1 MEVRVSGEGR
11 EEEER
16 KKSGAGGRRRS
27 DKTEGENG
35 VTNRRQTDGHYLFK
49 DIKAKVGAR

>member
-1 MEVRVSGEGR
+1 MRAGSKK
-11 EEEER
+11 EER
-16 KKSGAGGRRRS
+16 KSDAGGRRRS